1 MSYVTFLQGGF
12 VLDVAEVMAY
22 ADAFRRAIV
31 ADQSELISRY
41 VCREHEAGIVGILG
55 SLPRPIQA
63 TEVLRVSVLET
74 GEAVSVTE
82 VLGQREGVRV
92 RTTWVEGS
100 EEELL
105 IRDARIF
112 HRESR

>member
-1 MSYVTFLQGGF
+1 M
-12 VLDVAEVMAY
+12 DVAEVMAY
-22 ADAFRRAIV
+22 ADGFGRAIA

-41 VCREHEAGIVGILG
+41 VCREHEAGIVEILG
-55 SLPRPIQA
+55 ALPRPIQA
-63 TEVLRVSVLET
+63 TEVLRVDVLQS

-82 VLGQREGVRV
+82 VLGQREGVRM

-100 EEELL
+100 EQALL

>member
-1 MSYVTFLQGGF
+1 MSYVTFFGGGR
-12 VLDVAEVMAY
+12 VLDVAEVMVY
-22 ADAFRRAIV
+22 ADGFGRAI
-31 ADQSELISRY
+31 ATDQSELISRY

-74 GEAVSVTE
+74 GEAVSVTQI
-82 VLGQREGVRV
+82 LGQREGVRM
-92 RTTWVEGS
+92 RTTWVEGT
-100 EEELL
+100 EQELL
-105 IRDARIF
+105 IREARIF